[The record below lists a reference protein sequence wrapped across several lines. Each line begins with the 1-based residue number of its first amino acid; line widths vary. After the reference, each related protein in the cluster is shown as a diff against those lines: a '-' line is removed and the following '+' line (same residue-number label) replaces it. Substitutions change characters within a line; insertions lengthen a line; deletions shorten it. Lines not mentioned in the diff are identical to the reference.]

1 MKMKMICATFALAVT
16 GGCLPGLAG
25 AQQSPTLHPSYLRA
39 IQALQDARHYLN
51 DNWSYAPVKT
61 DDAAAVREIDA
72 AIQGIKGA
80 AIESGKNLGDTS
92 RIDTRLSPHDRYR
105 KAQELLNAAHQDM
118 AEENVPSEREAQH
131 QILAHVDRARD
142 IVNRTESTAKWQ

>member
-1 MKMKMICATFALAVT
+1 MKSRMMCAAFALAVM
-16 GGCLPGLAG
+16 GGCLPTVAD
-25 AQQSPTLHPSYLRA
+25 AQHAPTTHPSYLRA

-51 DNWSYAPVKT
+51 DDWTYAPVKA

-80 AIESGKNLGDTS
+80 AIEAGKNLGDTS

-105 KAQELLNAAHQDM
+105 KAQELLNVAHQDM
-118 AEENVPSEREAQH
+118 SEEDVPSERDVQH
-131 QILAHVDRARD
+131 AILAHVDRARD